1 MIDIETTHPGI
12 VVLRPEGGLS
22 EQDFADLA
30 EAIDT
35 HINETDT
42 VPNLVIRVDKL
53 PHWESL
59 SAVSRHFHFVKTHG
73 KIVRKVAVVGD
84 SPLLKLGPEV
94 AGHFVKASVRHFPA
108 NKFEDAKAW
117 ALAEGDDPGRFEVM
131 EGLPR
136 DVIAVRA
143 VGIITA
149 EDYRETLLPLVE
161 EKLKEHDTLKL
172 LFVMGDDY
180 ATFAGDAVWE
190 DTKFDLKHLR
200 DFSRIAVVTDVD
212 WVTRTMKIFAPV
224 LPYTLQV
231 FPMAELEKGKSW
243 IKR

>member
-1 MIDIETTHPGI
+1 MIDIDTTHPGI
-12 VVLRPEGGLS
+12 VILRPDGALS
-22 EQDFADLA
+22 EMDFTDLA
-30 EAIDT
+30 KTIDT
-35 HINETDT
+35 QINETDS

-59 SAVSRHFHFVKTHG
+59 SALSSHFHFVKVHG
-73 KIVRKVAVVGD
+73 NIVRKVAVVGD
-84 SPLLKLGPEV
+84 SPLLTFGPEV
-94 AGHFVKASVRHFPA
+94 ANHFVKASVRRFPA

-117 ALAEGDDPGRFEVM
+117 ALAKGDDPGRFEVI

-136 DVIAVRA
+136 DVVAVRA

-161 EKLKEHDTLKL
+161 EKLSEHDTLKL

-180 ATFAGDAVWE
+180 ATFTGDAAWE

-200 DFSRIAVVTDVD
+200 DFSRIAVVTDVV

-224 LPYTLQV
+224 MPYTLQV
-231 FPMAELEKGKSW
+231 FPMADLEEAKSW